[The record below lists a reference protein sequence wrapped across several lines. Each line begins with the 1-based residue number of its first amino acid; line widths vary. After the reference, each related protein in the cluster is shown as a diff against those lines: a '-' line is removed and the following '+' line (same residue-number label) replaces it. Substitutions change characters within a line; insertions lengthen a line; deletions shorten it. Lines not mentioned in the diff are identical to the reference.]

1 MFKNIFKVVRLVVLM
16 QLMSCC
22 WDLNWYFQQ
31 GRGRACHIVPYLGEC
46 HNVAINVKKKIIVKY
61 KIMLDAGVVKLTFG

>member
-1 MFKNIFKVVRLVVLM
+1 MFKNIVKVVRLVVLM

-22 WDLNWYFQQ
+22 WELNWYFQH
-31 GRGRACHIVPYLGEC
+31 GRRQACHIVPYWGEC

-61 KIMLDAGVVKLTFG
+61 KIMLDAGVVRLPFG